1 MDQEK
6 KNKGSEVLMPTTM
19 KTTCPVE
26 RKSHKVAILV
36 ILGFVIW
43 VAIICAAVYY
53 STR

>member
-1 MDQEK
+1 MDQGK

-26 RKSHKVAILV
+26 PKSHKVPILV
-36 ILGFVIW
+36 TLGFITWVILIAL
-43 VAIICAAVYY
+43 AIYF